1 VALERVALKDTVLP
15 NGKTIPQGSH
25 IMVDCNNL
33 WDPAL
38 YPSPDEFDGYR
49 FLRKREAGDK
59 TSQFPQSGPDYVVFG
74 GGRHLCPGRFL
85 ASNELK
91 LTVAHILLKY
101 DIRLADGY
109 VSDPMQMGVYQI
121 VDPMARLE
129 VRKR

>member
-1 VALERVALKDTVLP
+1 
-15 NGKTIPQGSH
+15 
-25 IMVDCNNL
+25 MVDCSNL

-38 YPSPDEFDGYR
+38 YPNPDQFDGYR
-49 FLRKREAGDK
+49 FLRKRKAGDK
-59 TSQFPQSGPDYVVFG
+59 TSQFPQSSPDYNVFG

-91 LTVAHILLKY
+91 LTVAHILLNY
-101 DIRLADGY
+101 DIRLAEGY
-109 VSDPMQMGVYQI
+109 VSKPMLMGVYQI